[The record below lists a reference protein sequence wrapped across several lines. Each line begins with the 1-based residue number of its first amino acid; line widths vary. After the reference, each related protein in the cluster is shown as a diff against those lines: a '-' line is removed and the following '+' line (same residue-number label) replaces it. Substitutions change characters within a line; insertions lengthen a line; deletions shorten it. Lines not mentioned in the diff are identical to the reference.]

1 MNYTGMSNDMIC
13 ANKMPKPIKLSK
25 KEKAIQTAIR
35 NSSKVKK
42 DGAIV
47 YKVEL
52 IDEPSGNK
60 NK

>member
-1 MNYTGMSNDMIC
+1 MSNDMIC